1 MFMLMEVIP
10 FPMDSVPLKLVKKL
24 DVLSVNVLDV
34 LQDVLNVSK
43 LLINVLVVHLL

>member
-1 MFMLMEVIP
+1 MLMEVIP

-34 LQDVLNVSK
+34 LQDVVNVPV
-43 LLINVLVVHLL
+43 LLILVILVLVL

>member
-1 MFMLMEVIP
+1 MLMEVIP

-34 LQDVLNVSK
+34 LQDVV
-43 LLINVLVVHLL
+43 NVLLLLVVVILVLVI